1 MPRNPKFTQ
10 ENLKTVLRVLTDLE
24 RVEWRHARDA
34 KLKREQFASAK
45 VATAHRRAIDMIEY
59 STGIKYEPYGDERE
73 LAIYEAEQDG
83 VVLNL

>member
-10 ENLKTVLRVLTDLE
+10 ENIRTVLRVLSDLE
-24 RVEWRHARDA
+24 RVEWIYARDA
-34 KLKREQFASAK
+34 KLKRDRLASAK
-45 VATAHRRAIDMIEY
+45 VARAHRRAIDLIEY
-59 STGIKYEPYGDERE
+59 STGVKYEPYGDERE